1 MKQIMIFCHYCPVLS
16 LTNIIIN
23 NKFYSKY
30 YHHHCL
36 ISLSSKTIHV
46 AFSRIAEHLE
56 ESLPNLETIVMT
68 SNNMQELV
76 CLT

>member
-1 MKQIMIFCHYCPVLS
+1 MLS
-16 LTNIIIN
+16 SSLPHFFLHTPLSSNIIH
-23 NKFYSKY
+23 F
-30 YHHHCL
+30 
-36 ISLSSKTIHV
+36 